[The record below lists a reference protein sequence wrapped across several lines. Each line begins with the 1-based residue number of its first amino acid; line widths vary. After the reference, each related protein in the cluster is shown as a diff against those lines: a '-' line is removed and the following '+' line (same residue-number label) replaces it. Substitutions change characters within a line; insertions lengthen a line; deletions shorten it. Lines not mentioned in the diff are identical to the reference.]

1 MKPVVALAIGVT
13 VLAAQ
18 TGKPVPHSVTAVRH
32 WSLTGVTR
40 IAVEVSGEFQYRSD
54 RLQNPDRI
62 YYDILNARPN
72 FDNKRLYTEDL
83 GAAFV
88 KRIRVAETLPGVTRV
103 VLDLDAGVEAAASVL
118 SSPDRLIIELRGGA
132 VPAVPT
138 APPVTV
144 ALPLETAIPGLVKPA
159 ITPAAAS
166 AQGQSIE
173 TARPVRPTTASASA
187 TTQVQP
193 LETARPVRPATASA
207 STTTP
212 VQPLEAARPVRPAT
226 ASASTTTPVQPLET
240 ARPVR
245 PTTASASTTTP
256 VLPLEAARPVKP
268 TTVSASTSS
277 QAPPIETARAVKPD
291 VLKAEAV
298 KPDPA
303 PPVEV
308 ARPAHRTAAGGTSLV
323 RALGLKLQR
332 VVIDPG
338 HGGHD
343 EGAQGPK
350 GLLEKD
356 LVLDVAMR
364 LGKLIEDRMG
374 AEVIYT
380 RSDDTFVPLEG
391 RTALA
396 NDKKADLFLSIHAN
410 SSPTPHVTGVETYY
424 VNFTDSKDAIDV
436 ASRENASSQKSVFE
450 LRDIIERISAH
461 DKAEESRDFASRIQ
475 TALFAF
481 SSKTFTAERNRG
493 VRKAPFVVLIGAS
506 MPSVLVE
513 IGFLSN
519 SREEALLNK
528 PEYRQKLAEALFRGL
543 TKYAEGL
550 SHFQVAEN

>member
-1 MKPVVALAIGVT
+1 MRPVVALAFGVT

-18 TGKPVPHSVTAVRH
+18 TGKPAPHSVTAVRH
-32 WSLTGVTR
+32 WSLGSVTR

-72 FDNKRLYTEDL
+72 FDNKRLYTEDPVDAL
-83 GAAFV
+83 V

-103 VLDLDAGVEAAASVL
+103 VLDLAEGVEAGTSVL
-118 SSPDRLIIELRGGA
+118 SSPDRLIIELRSGPPPTVAAAPPATVLLPLDTATPGPVKPPA
-132 VPAVPT
+132 APLATPVPA
-138 APPVTV
+138 
-144 ALPLETAIPGLVKPA
+144 LP
-159 ITPAAAS
+159 
-166 AQGQSIE
+166 IE
-173 TARPVRPTTASASA
+173 TAK
-187 TTQVQP
+187 
-193 LETARPVRPATASA
+193 
-207 STTTP
+207 
-212 VQPLEAARPVRPAT
+212 
-226 ASASTTTPVQPLET
+226 
-240 ARPVR
+240 
-245 PTTASASTTTP
+245 
-256 VLPLEAARPVKP
+256 PVKP
-268 TTVSASTSS
+268 TLVPAVAAS
-277 QAPPIETARAVKPD
+277 QAPPIETARV
-291 VLKAEAV
+291 V
-298 KPDPA
+298 KPDPP

-308 ARPAHRTAAGGTSLV
+308 ARPARHTAAGSTSLI

-343 EGAQGPK
+343 EGTQGPK

-356 LVLDVAMR
+356 LVLDVALR

-410 SSPTPHVTGVETYY
+410 SSPAPHVTGVETYY
-424 VNFTDSKDAIDV
+424 LNFTDSKDALDV

-450 LRDIIERISAH
+450 LRDIIQRISAH

-475 TALFAF
+475 TALFGF
-481 SSKTFTAERNRG
+481 SSKTFPSEKNRG
-493 VRKAPFVVLIGAS
+493 VRKAPFVVLIGAN

-519 SREEALLNK
+519 PREEALLNK
-528 PEYRQKLAEALFRGL
+528 SDFRQRLAEALFRGL